1 MERLKLTGLVAKQHV
16 ELIDSKVGSR
26 GRILAQ
32 VKGPS
37 LNAPGSIGEGD
48 ANQNQFQK
56 FLPLGSASASNSP
69 VRPSELHKVASD
81 SSAKSIAT
89 RTTSGQSKSVSLSS
103 TDNDNQGKCVEGGSS
118 STTNDAIQHEE
129 VPTKVPHE
137 GISSTA
143 DKDTTSKMESAKS
156 SSKRQTGG
164 DESDD
169 EDFNFDDSDEENEI
183 VKLTAPEE
191 EKENPSP
198 EIQPMN
204 MDVDF
209 EDLYDC
215 PPDKHTESTHRQQG
229 SDIELFHVILTEDCD
244 RLEQFLK
251 EISPQEILEIVD
263 TAGRTIYHYAALSR
277 DKLVHDMIF
286 QHVNFYRDAQFENEL
301 QALMR
306 KKAQMWMQDS
316 AFSNGNGWVPPRV
329 KELNQETTQQ
339 KCRDWERICSSM
351 DENVQTG
358 NLKQVKWYFQ
368 MGVKLGQADVDL
380 LLSFNVSRVMENVIL
395 RQLEAIDI
403 QNYYLPKSKHGSDE
417 NDDRCDPGVSTFALA
432 KLQRVATN
440 NVGHLQQLPLHRA
453 AMFGNIRA
461 VELLLEDGADPSV
474 RDGNGWTPLHYC
486 ANAATVNHLA
496 IAQLLVDSPKGVD
509 VNSKSLKGR
518 SPLHI
523 AVRTRNFRTSH
534 NDDDLYTTES
544 KNRLA
549 FVTYLH
555 ECKADLNLKDKHG
568 STPLLL
574 ASRRG
579 SVDVARFLL
588 QIGCDST
595 ATGDNNWNPL
605 HFAGIISIMM
615 YDIRRPIDV
624 AKNDVVRQMLMNLW
638 TECYNGNVDQV
649 KRLLLACSTRGT
661 PQIVSVKDKTAQ
673 TERAPLHLAIL
684 GYMNA
689 LQSRESSNTPVVPR
703 EGRIKHEKVSDLK
716 RTAPSRFLQIT
727 VLLLQAGADLC
738 AADKWG
744 ITPLLL
750 AATIKDVILME
761 TLLDRIS
768 TEDGLLI
775 ADTDGNTALHYSY
788 AFCQVRYHQERLIPF
803 TPFTL

>member
-37 LNAPGSIGEGD
+37 LKTLGSIGEGD

-89 RTTSGQSKSVSLSS
+89 RTTSGQSKSVYLSS

-118 STTNDAIQHEE
+118 STTNDTCQHEE

-137 GISSTA
+137 GISSTTG
-143 DKDTTSKMESAKS
+143 KDTTSKMESAKS

-164 DESDD
+164 DGSDD
-169 EDFNFDDSDEENEI
+169 EDFNFDDSDEKNEI
-183 VKLTAPEE
+183 VQLTAPEE
-191 EKENPSP
+191 EEENPSP

-204 MDVDF
+204 TDVDF

-215 PPDKHTESTHRQQG
+215 PPDKHTESTHP
-229 SDIELFHVILTEDCD
+229 SDIELFHVVVTEDCD

-277 DKLVHDMIF
+277 DKLVQDMIF

-306 KKAQMWMQDS
+306 KKAEMWMQDS
-316 AFSNGNGWVPPRV
+316 ASNGNGWVPPRV

-368 MGVKLGQADVDL
+368 MGVKLSQADVDL

-403 QNYYLPKSKHGSDE
+403 QNYYLPKTKHGSDE

-440 NVGHLQQLPLHRA
+440 TAGHLQQLPLHRA

-474 RDGNGWTPLHYC
+474 RDANGWTPLHYC

-523 AVRTRNFRTSH
+523 AVRTRNPRIPH
-534 NDDDLYTTES
+534 NGDDLYATES

-574 ASRRG
+574 TSRRG

-595 ATGDNNWNPL
+595 ATGENNWNPL

-638 TECYNGNVDQV
+638 TECYKGNVDQAIAARML
-649 KRLLLACSTRGT
+649 KSRYTANCITEGQDSSNREDST
-661 PQIVSVKDKTAQ
+661 SY
-673 TERAPLHLAIL
+673 H

-689 LQSRESSNTPVVPR
+689 LQSRESSNIPVASR
-703 EGRIKHEKVSDLK
+703 EGRSKHEKVSDLK

-727 VLLLQAGADLC
+727 VLLLQAGADLL

-788 AFCQVRYHQERLIPF
+788 AFCQV
-803 TPFTL
+803 